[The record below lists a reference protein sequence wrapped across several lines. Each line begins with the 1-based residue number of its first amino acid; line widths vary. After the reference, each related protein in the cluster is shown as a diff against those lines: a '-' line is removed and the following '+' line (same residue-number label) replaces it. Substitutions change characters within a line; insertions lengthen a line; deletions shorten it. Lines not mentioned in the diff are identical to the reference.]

1 MTTDGASG
9 IVRPLRARLVRPDH
23 ATDSVFPMLDALP
36 ASERTSRSDPGG
48 PPRALAADGYGDP
61 TTGLYVY
68 RLRRGEQLHVGIVAD
83 VLVEAF
89 LDGRVR
95 GHEEVQP
102 ERVEALVELFT
113 SAEERS
119 ELVALLHRHGPV
131 VEAALA
137 DALDREPDLHFEGP
151 EGWEQTVWRLPDAT
165 SRAVLEELGSTVH
178 YVADGHHRVAASL
191 RVWELRGRPAEAGV
205 MCVIYPIDGL
215 SLMAFHR
222 RIVGEVKGEDLL
234 DLLAEQFDVTELTG
248 PDEATGCFAV
258 YVDGHWYDAAYTGQ
272 RRPGAAG
279 TAVAIL
285 DEHVLRPLVGDD
297 RSRIEVTSA
306 LSPLVDLARA
316 CDEDGGA
323 LFALRPPPLDELTEV
338 ADRGEVMPPKTTYF
352 DPKPFAGIFLR

>member
-1 MTTDGASG
+1 MTADEPVE

-23 ATDSVFPMLDALP
+23 ATGSVFPMLDALP

-48 PPRALAADGYGDP
+48 SPRAVASDGYDEP
-61 TTGLYVY
+61 TTGVYVY
-68 RLRRGEQLHVGIVAD
+68 RLRRGEQLHVGLVAD
-83 VLVEAF
+83 VLVQAF

-102 ERVEALVELFT
+102 ERVEALVDLFT
-113 SAEERS
+113 AATERS
-119 ELVALLHRHGPV
+119 ELVALLHRHGPA
-131 VEAALA
+131 VEAVLA
-137 DALDREPDLHFEGP
+137 EALDREPDLQFLGP
-151 EGWEQTVWRLPDAT
+151 EGWEQTVWRLPDDA
-165 SRAVLEELGSTVH
+165 SRAVLEELGSSVH

-191 RVWELRGRPAEAGV
+191 RVWERRGRPADAGV
-205 MCVIYPIDGL
+205 MSVIYPIDGL

-222 RIVGEVKGEDLL
+222 RVVGEVKGEALL
-234 DLLAEQFDVTELTG
+234 DLLAEHFTVTELTS
-248 PDEATGCFAV
+248 PDDAAGCFAV
-258 YVDGHWYDAAYTGQ
+258 YVDGHWYDASYTGE
-272 RRPGAAG
+272 RLPGAAG

-306 LSPLVDLARA
+306 LSPLADLTAA